1 MAAGQSAWRVND
13 AIAYDEMRER
23 ASTRASQLLQRA
35 QQGSAS
41 LDSVINLLAQANAV
55 DGFDRAAVDRLMAEL
70 ESRGS
75 NVASDT

>member
-23 ASTRASQLLQRA
+23 ASALASELLRRAR
-35 QQGSAS
+35 QGGAS
-41 LDSVINLLAQANAV
+41 LDSVISLRAQANAV
-55 DGFDRAAVDRLMAEL
+55 DGFDRAAVDRLTAEL

-75 NVASDT
+75 NVASNT